1 MAKGVDIKKL
11 CDLTKLEIPEQNIT
25 EISRKVGVVLL
36 MFDKLDEFTTEGSK
50 GPSIEDLKFEMAFEN
65 LRDDEPRQTLESSKR
80 SQPKIK
86 LKNIKDGFIL
96 GPRI

>member
-1 MAKGVDIKKL
+1 MAKGIDIKKL

-25 EISRKVGVVLL
+25 EISRKVEEVLS
-36 MFDKLDEFTTEGSK
+36 MFDKLDELTTEGSK
-50 GPSIEDLKFEMAFEN
+50 DQGIEDLKFEMAFEN
-65 LRDDEPRQTLESSKR
+65 LRDDKPRPTLESSER
-80 SQPKIK
+80 HQPKFK